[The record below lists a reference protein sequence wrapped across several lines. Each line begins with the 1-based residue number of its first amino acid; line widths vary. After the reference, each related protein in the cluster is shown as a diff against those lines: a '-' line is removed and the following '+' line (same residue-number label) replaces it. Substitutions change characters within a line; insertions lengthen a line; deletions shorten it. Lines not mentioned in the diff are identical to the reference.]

1 MTIFTVI
8 RQQILMPLRAF
19 LRILWVAH
27 LMSDLGTESTFIART
42 ENSGVVHSIQATAR
56 CLVRALD
63 ALLGF
68 GIDNTER
75 NGVEVRTHAVHAEP
89 DQSNFLPAP
98 VEGSIGVTLRLPFA
112 VLYTRHIIQ
121 HVRSREGREPYTV
134 FELMTDTNNL
144 MLVHVK
150 AVIGI
155 VVARDKFFETQGLC
169 KLVHA
174 TLGTVKLNPRKSLFH
189 NRRALTTGEASNGLT
204 AALVKRD
211 LPARAE
217 VLQIRVDLRT
227 YGHGRRPDSALDCA
241 ALLDRENTTAMDV
254 TGRSVFSGLHEDYLV
269 RISFDTEGDITVT
282 FPAVSAIERD
292 TLETLLDRIAGIIM
306 LAQTAKGALIR
317 GHIYGNE

>member
-75 NGVEVRTHAVHAEP
+75 NWVEVRTHAVHAEP
-89 DQSNFLPAP
+89 DQSNF
-98 VEGSIGVTLRLPFA
+98 
-112 VLYTRHIIQ
+112 
-121 HVRSREGREPYTV
+121 
-134 FELMTDTNNL
+134 
-144 MLVHVK
+144 
-150 AVIGI
+150 
-155 VVARDKFFETQGLC
+155 
-169 KLVHA
+169 
-174 TLGTVKLNPRKSLFH
+174 RKSLFH
-189 NRRALTTGEASNGLT
+189 NRRALTTGEASYGFT

-227 YGHGRRPDSALDCA
+227 YDHGRRPDSALDCA
-241 ALLDRENTTAMDV
+241 SLLDRENTTAMNM
-254 TGRSVFSGLHEDYLV
+254 TGRSVFSGLHEYYLV
-269 RISFDTEGDITVT
+269 
-282 FPAVSAIERD
+282 
-292 TLETLLDRIAGIIM
+292 
-306 LAQTAKGALIR
+306 
-317 GHIYGNE
+317 

>member
-98 VEGSIGVTLRLPFA
+98 VEGTIGVTLRLPFA
-112 VLYTRHIIQ
+112 VLYARHIIQ

-155 VVARDKFFETQGLC
+155 VVACD
-169 KLVHA
+169 
-174 TLGTVKLNPRKSLFH
+174 
-189 NRRALTTGEASNGLT
+189 
-204 AALVKRD
+204 
-211 LPARAE
+211 
-217 VLQIRVDLRT
+217 
-227 YGHGRRPDSALDCA
+227 
-241 ALLDRENTTAMDV
+241 
-254 TGRSVFSGLHEDYLV
+254 
-269 RISFDTEGDITVT
+269 
-282 FPAVSAIERD
+282 
-292 TLETLLDRIAGIIM
+292 
-306 LAQTAKGALIR
+306 
-317 GHIYGNE
+317 